1 MKRKFRKKLKEDELV
16 TTVNK
21 IFHFIQE
28 RTKKIMALVLVIL
41 FIVTIFAGMKFIKA
55 KNKKNESRLLTQ
67 IINLHSDLNN
77 KPENL
82 ARLEELAG
90 DGKFSRLAYVL
101 LATYWMEN
109 GDSDKARSFV
119 EKIPKTPKDF
129 LYYQARDL
137 LAQIHF
143 KSKEYDK
150 SLEIYKKIEEESPKD
165 YSLDVILFHSAE
177 INEEKGDVE
186 QALALFRRVQD
197 EFPQTFYGYEASQ
210 KVVKLETK
218 K

>member
-28 RTKKIMALVLVIL
+28 RTKKLMALVLGIL
-41 FIVTIFAGMKFIKA
+41 FIVVIFAGMKFIKA
-55 KNKKNESRLLTQ
+55 KNKKSENRLLTQ
-67 IINLHSDLNN
+67 IINIHSDLNN

-119 EKIPKTPKDF
+119 EKIPETPKDF
-129 LYYQARDL
+129 LYYQAKDL

-143 KSKEYDK
+143 KRKEYDK
-150 SLEIYKKIEEESPKD
+150 SLEIYKKMEEESPKD
-165 YSLDVILFHSAE
+165 YSMDVILFHRAE

-186 QALALFRRVQD
+186 QALALYRRVQD

-210 KVVKLETK
+210 KVGKLETK

>member
-1 MKRKFRKKLKEDELV
+1 MKRRLRKKLKEDELV

-21 IFHFIQE
+21 VFHFIQE
-28 RTKKIMALVLVIL
+28 RTKKFMVLVLGIL
-41 FIVTIFAGMKFIKA
+41 FIVIIFAGTKFIKA

-119 EKIPKTPKDF
+119 EKIPEDPKDF
-129 LYYQARDL
+129 FYYQAKDL

-143 KSKEYDK
+143 KSKNYDK
-150 SLEIYKKIEEESPKD
+150 SLEIYKKMEEESPKD
-165 YSLDVILFHSAE
+165 YSLDVILFHRAE
-177 INEEKGDVE
+177 VYEEKGEIE
-186 QALALFRRVQD
+186 QALALYRRIQD

-210 KVVKLETK
+210 KIGKLEIEK
-218 K
+218 

>member
-1 MKRKFRKKLKEDELV
+1 MKRRFRHKLKEDELV

-28 RTKKIMALVLVIL
+28 RTKKVMALVLGIL
-41 FIVTIFAGMKFIKA
+41 FIVLIFAGMKFIKA
-55 KNKKNESRLLTQ
+55 
-67 IINLHSDLNN
+67 
-77 KPENL
+77 
-82 ARLEELAG
+82 G
-90 DGKFSRLAYVL
+90 DRKFSRLAYVF

-119 EKIPKTPKDF
+119 EKIPETPKDF
-129 LYYQARDL
+129 FYYKARDL

-143 KSKEYDK
+143 KRKEYDK
-150 SLEIYKKIEEESPKD
+150 SLEIYKKIEEENPKD
-165 YSLDVILFHSAE
+165 YSIDVILFHRAE

-186 QALALFRRVQD
+186 QALALYKKVQD
-197 EFPQTFYGYEASQ
+197 EFPQTYYGYEASQ
-210 KVVKLETK
+210 KVGKLEIK

>member
-28 RTKKIMALVLVIL
+28 RTKKLMALVLGIL
-41 FIVTIFAGMKFIKA
+41 FIVVIFAGMKFIKA
-55 KNKKNESRLLTQ
+55 KNKKSENRLLTQ
-67 IINLHSDLNN
+67 IINIHSDLNN

-119 EKIPKTPKDF
+119 EKIPETPKDF
-129 LYYQARDL
+129 LYYQAKDL

-143 KSKEYDK
+143 KRKEYDK
-150 SLEIYKKIEEESPKD
+150 SLEIYKKMEEESPKD
-165 YSLDVILFHSAE
+165 YSMDVILFHRAE

-186 QALALFRRVQD
+186 QALALYRRVQD

-210 KVVKLETK
+210 KVGKLETQK
-218 K
+218 

>member
-28 RTKKIMALVLVIL
+28 QTKKVMAVALGIL
-41 FIVTIFAGMKFIKA
+41 FIVIIFVGVKFIKA
-55 KNKKNESRLLTQ
+55 KNKKSESRLLTQ
-67 IINLHSDLNN
+67 IIDLHSDLNN

-119 EKIPKTPKDF
+119 EKIPETPKDF
-129 LYYQARDL
+129 FYYQARDL

-143 KSKEYDK
+143 KRKEYDK
-150 SLEIYKKIEEESPKD
+150 SLEIYKKMEEESPKD
-165 YSLDVILFHSAE
+165 YSMDVILFHRAE

-186 QALALFRRVQD
+186 QALALFKRVQD

-210 KVVKLETK
+210 KVGKLETIK
-218 K
+218 

>member
-21 IFHFIQE
+21 VFHFIQE
-28 RTKKIMALVLVIL
+28 RAKKLMALVLGIL
-41 FIVTIFAGMKFIKA
+41 FIVIIFAGIKFIKA

-82 ARLEELAG
+82 TRLEELAG

-119 EKIPKTPKDF
+119 EKIPETPKDF
-129 LYYQARDL
+129 FYYQAKDL

-143 KSKEYDK
+143 KRKEYDK
-150 SLEIYKKIEEESPKD
+150 SFEIYKKIEEESPED
-165 YSLDVILFHSAE
+165 YSMDVILFHRAE
-177 INEEKGDVE
+177 VYEEKGEIE
-186 QALALFRRVQD
+186 QALALYRRVQD
-197 EFPQTFYGYEASQ
+197 EFLQTFYGYEASQ
-210 KVVKLETK
+210 KIGKLETK

>member
-1 MKRKFRKKLKEDELV
+1 MKRKVRKKLKEDELV

-21 IFHFIQE
+21 VFHFIQE
-28 RTKKIMALVLVIL
+28 RAKKLMAVALGIL
-41 FIVTIFAGMKFIKA
+41 FIVIIFAGMKFIQA

-90 DGKFSRLAYVL
+90 DGKFSRLAYIL

-119 EKIPKTPKDF
+119 EKIPETPKDF
-129 LYYQARDL
+129 LYYQAKDL

-143 KSKEYDK
+143 KSKNYDK
-150 SLEIYKKIEEESPKD
+150 SLEIYKKMEEESPKD
-165 YSLDVILFHSAE
+165 YSLDAILFHRAE
-177 INEEKGDVE
+177 VYEEKGEIE
-186 QALALFRRVQD
+186 QALALYRRVQD
-197 EFPQTFYGYEASQ
+197 EFLQTFYGYEASQ
-210 KVVKLETK
+210 KVGKLETK

>member
-28 RTKKIMALVLVIL
+28 RTKKLMALVLGIL
-41 FIVTIFAGMKFIKA
+41 FIVVIFAGMKFIKA
-55 KNKKNESRLLTQ
+55 KNKKSENRLLTQ

-82 ARLEELAG
+82 AGLEELAG

-119 EKIPKTPKDF
+119 EKIPETPKDF
-129 LYYQARDL
+129 FYYQAKDL

-143 KSKEYDK
+143 KRKEYDK
-150 SLEIYKKIEEESPKD
+150 SLEIYKKMEEESPKD
-165 YSLDVILFHSAE
+165 YSMDVILFHRAE

-186 QALALFRRVQD
+186 QALALYRRVQD

-210 KVVKLETK
+210 KVGKLETEK
-218 K
+218 

>member
-28 RTKKIMALVLVIL
+28 RTKKLMALVLGIL
-41 FIVTIFAGMKFIKA
+41 FIVVIFAGMKFIKA
-55 KNKKNESRLLTQ
+55 KNKKSENRLLTQ
-67 IINLHSDLNN
+67 IINIHSDLNN

-119 EKIPKTPKDF
+119 EKIPETPKDF
-129 LYYQARDL
+129 FYYQAKDL

-143 KSKEYDK
+143 KRKEYDK
-150 SLEIYKKIEEESPKD
+150 SLEIYKKMEEESPKD
-165 YSLDVILFHSAE
+165 YSMDVILFHRAE

-186 QALALFRRVQD
+186 QALALYRRVQD

-210 KVVKLETK
+210 KVGKLETQK
-218 K
+218 

>member
-41 FIVTIFAGMKFIKA
+41 FIVIIFAGMKFIKA

-109 GDSDKARSFV
+109 GDPDKARSFV
-119 EKIPKTPKDF
+119 EKIPETPKDF
-129 LYYQARDL
+129 FYYQAKDL

-150 SLEIYKKIEEESPKD
+150 SLEIYKKIEEESPKH
-165 YSLDVILFHSAE
+165 YSMDVILFHRAE

-210 KVVKLETK
+210 KVGKLETK

>member
-28 RTKKIMALVLVIL
+28 RKKKLMALVFGIL
-41 FIVTIFAGMKFIKA
+41 FIVIIFAGMKFIRA
-55 KNKKNESRLLTQ
+55 KSKKNESRLLTQ

-82 ARLEELAG
+82 TRLEELAG

-119 EKIPKTPKDF
+119 EKIPETPKDF
-129 LYYQARDL
+129 FYYQAKDL

-143 KSKEYDK
+143 KRKEYDK
-150 SLEIYKKIEEESPKD
+150 SFEIYKKIEEESPKD
-165 YSLDVILFHSAE
+165 YSMDVILFHRAE
-177 INEEKGDVE
+177 VYEEKGEIE
-186 QALALFRRVQD
+186 QALALYRRIQD
-197 EFPQTFYGYEASQ
+197 EFLQTFYGYEASQ
-210 KVVKLETK
+210 KVGKLETK

>member
-28 RTKKIMALVLVIL
+28 QTKKVMTLVLGIL
-41 FIVTIFAGMKFIKA
+41 FIVIIFAGIKFINA

-82 ARLEELAG
+82 TRLEELAG

-119 EKIPKTPKDF
+119 EKIPETPKDF
-129 LYYQARDL
+129 FYYQARDL

-143 KSKEYDK
+143 NRKEYDK
-150 SLEIYKKIEEESPKD
+150 SLEIYKKIEEENPKD
-165 YSLDVILFHSAE
+165 YSMDVILFHRAE

-186 QALALFRRVQD
+186 QALALFKKVQD

-210 KVVKLETK
+210 KVGKLETIK
-218 K
+218 

>member
-1 MKRKFRKKLKEDELV
+1 MKRRFRKKLKEDELV

-28 RTKKIMALVLVIL
+28 RTKKLMALVLGIL
-41 FIVTIFAGMKFIKA
+41 FIVIIFAGMKFIKA
-55 KNKKNESRLLTQ
+55 KNKKSESRLLTQ

-109 GDSDKARSFV
+109 GDYDKARSFV
-119 EKIPKTPKDF
+119 EKIPEAAKDF
-129 LYYQARDL
+129 FYYQAKDL

-143 KSKEYDK
+143 KSKNYDK
-150 SLEIYKKIEEESPKD
+150 SLEIYKKMEEESPKD
-165 YSLDVILFHSAE
+165 YSLDVILFHRAE
-177 INEEKGDVE
+177 VYEEKGEIE
-186 QALALFRRVQD
+186 QALALYRRVQD

-210 KVVKLETK
+210 KIGKLETK

>member
-21 IFHFIQE
+21 IVHFIQE
-28 RTKKIMALVLVIL
+28 RTKEFKVLILGIL
-41 FIVTIFAGMKFIKA
+41 FIVIIFTGMKFIKA

-119 EKIPKTPKDF
+119 EKIPETPKDF
-129 LYYQARDL
+129 FYYQAKDL

-143 KSKEYDK
+143 TRKEYDK
-150 SLEIYKKIEEESPKD
+150 SFEIYKIIEEENPKD
-165 YSLDVILFHSAE
+165 YSMDVILFHRAE
-177 INEEKGDVE
+177 ITEEKGDVE
-186 QALALFRRVQD
+186 QAVALYRRVQD
-197 EFPQTFYGYEASQ
+197 EFPQTFYAYEASQ
-210 KVVKLETK
+210 KVGKLETK

>member
-28 RTKKIMALVLVIL
+28 RTKKLMALVLGIL
-41 FIVTIFAGMKFIKA
+41 FIVIIFAGMKFIKA
-55 KNKKNESRLLTQ
+55 KNKKSESRLLTQ

-119 EKIPKTPKDF
+119 EKIPETPKDF
-129 LYYQARDL
+129 FYYQAKDL

-143 KSKEYDK
+143 KRKEYDK
-150 SLEIYKKIEEESPKD
+150 SLEIYKIMEEESPKD
-165 YSLDVILFHSAE
+165 YSMDVILFHRAE

-186 QALALFRRVQD
+186 QALALYRRVQD

-210 KVVKLETK
+210 KVGKLETK

>member
-1 MKRKFRKKLKEDELV
+1 MKRRFRKKLKEDELV

-28 RTKKIMALVLVIL
+28 RTKEVLALVLGIL
-41 FIVTIFAGMKFIKA
+41 FIVIIFAGMKFIKA
-55 KNKKNESRLLTQ
+55 KNIKSESRLLTQ

-109 GDSDKARSFV
+109 GDSDKARSFI
-119 EKIPKTPKDF
+119 EKTPKTPKDF
-129 LYYQARDL
+129 FYYQAKDL

-143 KSKEYDK
+143 KRKEYDK
-150 SLEIYKKIEEESPKD
+150 SLEIYKKMEEESPKD
-165 YSLDVILFHSAE
+165 YSMDVILFHRAE
-177 INEEKGDVE
+177 INEEKGDAE
-186 QALALFRRVQD
+186 QALALYRRVQD

-210 KVVKLETK
+210 KVGKLEIK

>member
-28 RTKKIMALVLVIL
+28 RTKKLMALVLGIL
-41 FIVTIFAGMKFIKA
+41 FIVIIFAGMKFIKA
-55 KNKKNESRLLTQ
+55 KNKKSENRLLTQ
-67 IINLHSDLNN
+67 IINIHSDLNN

-119 EKIPKTPKDF
+119 EKIPETPKDF
-129 LYYQARDL
+129 LYYQAKDL

-143 KSKEYDK
+143 KRKEYDK
-150 SLEIYKKIEEESPKD
+150 SLEIYKKMEEESPKD
-165 YSLDVILFHSAE
+165 YSMDVILFHRAE

-186 QALALFRRVQD
+186 QALALYRRVQD

-210 KVVKLETK
+210 KVGKLETQK
-218 K
+218 

>member
-28 RTKKIMALVLVIL
+28 RTKKLMALVLGIL
-41 FIVTIFAGMKFIKA
+41 FIVVIFAGMKFIKA
-55 KNKKNESRLLTQ
+55 KNKKSENRLLTQ

-119 EKIPKTPKDF
+119 EKIPETPKDF
-129 LYYQARDL
+129 FYYQAKDL

-143 KSKEYDK
+143 KRKEYDK
-150 SLEIYKKIEEESPKD
+150 SLEIYKKMEEESPKD
-165 YSLDVILFHSAE
+165 YSMDVILFHRAE

-186 QALALFRRVQD
+186 QALALYRRVQD

-210 KVVKLETK
+210 KVGKLETQK
-218 K
+218 

>member
-1 MKRKFRKKLKEDELV
+1 MKRKVRKKLKEDELV

-28 RTKKIMALVLVIL
+28 RAKKLMALVLGIL
-41 FIVTIFAGMKFIKA
+41 FIVIIFAGMKFIQA

-90 DGKFSRLAYVL
+90 DGKFSRLAYIL

-109 GDSDKARSFV
+109 GGSDKARSFV
-119 EKIPKTPKDF
+119 EKIPETPKDF
-129 LYYQARDL
+129 LYYQAKDL

-143 KSKEYDK
+143 KSKNYDK
-150 SLEIYKKIEEESPKD
+150 SLEIYKKMEEESPKG
-165 YSLDVILFHSAE
+165 YSLDAILFHRAE
-177 INEEKGDVE
+177 VYEEKGEIE
-186 QALALFRRVQD
+186 QALAFYRRVQD
-197 EFPQTFYGYEASQ
+197 EFPQTFYAYEASR
-210 KVVKLETK
+210 KIGKLEREK
-218 K
+218 

>member
-21 IFHFIQE
+21 IFHFIREQ
-28 RTKKIMALVLVIL
+28 TKKVMVVAFGIL
-41 FIVTIFAGMKFIKA
+41 FIVIIFVGVKFIKA
-55 KNKKNESRLLTQ
+55 KNKKSESRLLTH
-67 IINLHSDLNN
+67 IIDLQSDLNN

-90 DGKFSRLAYVL
+90 DGKFSRLAYVF

-119 EKIPKTPKDF
+119 EKIPETPKDF
-129 LYYQARDL
+129 FYYQATDL

-143 KSKEYDK
+143 KRKEYDK
-150 SLEIYKKIEEESPKD
+150 SLEIYKKIEEENPKD
-165 YSLDVILFHSAE
+165 YSMDVILFHRAE
-177 INEEKGDVE
+177 INEEQGDAE
-186 QALALFRRVQD
+186 QALALYKRVQD
-197 EFPQTFYGYEASQ
+197 EFPQTFYGYEASI
-210 KVVKLETK
+210 KVGKLETK

>member
-28 RTKKIMALVLVIL
+28 RAKKLMVLVLGIL
-41 FIVTIFAGMKFIKA
+41 FIVIIFAGMKFIKA

-82 ARLEELAG
+82 TRLEELAG

-119 EKIPKTPKDF
+119 EKIPETPKDF
-129 LYYQARDL
+129 FYYQARDL

-143 KSKEYDK
+143 KRKEYDK
-150 SLEIYKKIEEESPKD
+150 SFEIYKKMEEESPED
-165 YSLDVILFHSAE
+165 YSMDVILFHRAE
-177 INEEKGDVE
+177 VYEEKGEIE
-186 QALALFRRVQD
+186 QALALYRRVQD
-197 EFPQTFYGYEASQ
+197 EFLQTFYGYEASQ
-210 KVVKLETK
+210 KVGKLETK

>member
-1 MKRKFRKKLKEDELV
+1 MKRRFRKKLKEDELV

-21 IFHFIQE
+21 IFHFMQE
-28 RTKKIMALVLVIL
+28 RTKKLMALVLGVL
-41 FIVTIFAGMKFIKA
+41 FIVIIFAGMKFIKA
-55 KNKKNESRLLTQ
+55 KNKKSENRLLTQ

-90 DGKFSRLAYVL
+90 DGEFSRLAYVF

-119 EKIPKTPKDF
+119 EKIPETPKDF
-129 LYYQARDL
+129 FYYQAKDL

-143 KSKEYDK
+143 KRKEYDK
-150 SLEIYKKIEEESPKD
+150 SLEIYKKMEEESPKD
-165 YSLDVILFHSAE
+165 YSMDVILFHRAE

-186 QALALFRRVQD
+186 QALALYRRVQD

-210 KVVKLETK
+210 KVGKLETQK
-218 K
+218 

>member
-28 RTKKIMALVLVIL
+28 RKKKLMVLVFGIL
-41 FIVTIFAGMKFIKA
+41 FIVIIFAGMKFIRA
-55 KNKKNESRLLTQ
+55 KSKKNESRLLTQ

-82 ARLEELAG
+82 TRLEELAG

-119 EKIPKTPKDF
+119 EKIPETPKDF
-129 LYYQARDL
+129 FYYQAKDL

-143 KSKEYDK
+143 KRKEYDK
-150 SLEIYKKIEEESPKD
+150 SFEIYKKIEEESPKD
-165 YSLDVILFHSAE
+165 YSMDVILFHRAE
-177 INEEKGDVE
+177 VYEEKGEIE
-186 QALALFRRVQD
+186 QALALYRRIQD
-197 EFPQTFYGYEASQ
+197 EFLQTFYGYEASQ
-210 KVVKLETK
+210 KVGKLETK